1 MDRQVGPAVGIA
13 AIVVALLVIAWFG
26 WRTVSP
32 PLPMSRE
39 EYIKARNDARM
50 EIIQRARGV
59 PNGRP

>member
-1 MDRQVGPAVGIA
+1 MNRQVGPAVGIA
-13 AIVVALLVIAWFG
+13 AIVVALLAIAWLG

-50 EIIQRARGV
+50 EIIQRARGL
-59 PNGRP
+59 PNRGP